1 MDYFSLGKVVPI
13 MYVPKK
19 LKWDTL
25 SAFKKHL
32 ETETTE
38 KIVSYNGYE
47 IITETT
53 VYGLLD
59 SQLSCLPLK
68 KEIPKKRVKSDTN
81 KTNRVRRKGL
91 GK

>member
-1 MDYFSLGKVVPI
+1 

-25 SAFKKHL
+25 GAFKKFL

-38 KIVSYNGYE
+38 KIVVYNGYE

-53 VYGLLD
+53 RYGLCD
-59 SQLSCLPLK
+59 SQLSCTPLAK
-68 KEIPKKRVKSDTN
+68 PKKRKS
-81 KTNRVRRKGL
+81 K
-91 GK
+91 